1 MKQLII
7 MAVLLLSSCST
18 DHPLECQSTVID
30 KEQYLGAESDPFDL
44 EAVQL
49 TKDGCLKITLSY
61 GGGCGEVSASLVD
74 NGDIFESDPTQ
85 RNLRLIFVDNDNCE
99 ALKKSNFYFDID
111 NLKIPDD
118 KRVRLNFTG
127 TDVDFLYEY

>member
-18 DHPLECQSTVID
+18 DQPIECKSTVID
-30 KEQYLGAESDPFDL
+30 QEQYLSSQSDTYEL
-44 EAVQL
+44 EEVQL
-49 TKDGCLKITLSY
+49 TKDGCLKITLIY

-74 NGDIFESDPTQ
+74 SGDVLESDPVQ
-85 RNLRLIFVDNDNCE
+85 RNLRLIFDDNDNCE

-111 NLKIPDD
+111 NLQIADD
-118 KRVRLNFTG
+118 NRVKLNFTG
-127 TDVDFLYEY
+127 ADFSFFYEY